1 MAWFSDSATSSGN
14 IIKSGT
20 LDVEMKWA
28 YGIDDPALDTTVWYE
43 TEGEN
48 AKPIFS
54 NYDLWEPGYTS
65 VRHIEV
71 ITSLQVGTVIN
82 EGDYLLLSESVYY
95 YWNNG
100 KKNNSLAGN
109 TLYRVGID
117 EGSFYFAI
125 DNGTTYVIDA
135 EGKTKLK
142 VVSGTGTSDNVFRF
156 SVTD

>member
-1 MAWFSDSATSSGN
+1 MSGFVFFSFPAGAKIVRGDNHERTQF
-14 IIKSGT
+14 K
-20 LDVEMKWA
+20 A
-28 YGIDDPALDTTVWYE
+28 Y
-43 TEGEN
+43 
-48 AKPIFS
+48 
-54 NYDLWEPGYTS
+54 
-65 VRHIEV
+65 